1 MNQIELEK
9 IADFF
14 DKDRSG
20 VIDLSEILRV
30 LKGSKRGKYV
40 QEAMTDAEKIENEV
54 LTDFAFSLYVTLK
67 WVYALIPQIQFQVSK
82 CTCTKKFRVTR
93 VAEGQY
99 RVSNKYLTQC
109 HNYTLIAIMH

>member
-30 LKGSKRGKYV
+30 LKGSKRGKYI

-54 LTDFAFSLYVTLK
+54 LADFAFLIHCSQMSILLYLNSSDTIPSFK
-67 WVYALIPQIQFQVSK
+67 VYLCQEVP
-82 CTCTKKFRVTR
+82 C
-93 VAEGQY
+93 
-99 RVSNKYLTQC
+99 N
-109 HNYTLIAIMH
+109 